1 MSEMSAPDPSLSS
14 SSSAAVDSDQPLSS
28 PTTPS
33 LTTITDLDS
42 ELSSLSSTQP
52 DLTLLAGGG
61 ADESDG
67 EREVT
72 KEHTGV
78 VHDLAPVHNILVQ
91 LASTLQVKVDLATRE
106 LQEIRTRL
114 AREMQKT
121 ADSLS
126 SLGEIKLPSGFPASM
141 SSSAMLLPDSPAS
154 ETIHAIHHYRDQ
166 AVSAL
171 QAQAE
176 ILSTLP
182 RQTRPTH
189 PVEDFNTASDG
200 LDNSFQQ
207 LRGWLDQVGQAA
219 RKLQNCDGET
229 NTLRRFS
236 SERCRDIDMLER
248 DAVLK
253 KMGELSVR
261 NCSLQSR
268 KPVRS
273 LGHTLDLQEIML
285 LAKNAKS
292 LVYEVSLQMLKIVD
306 LVKGEEIA
314 ATTTYH
320 RLTKENS
327 ELLRRYCF
335 YLKLKIQQL

>member
-1 MSEMSAPDPSLSS
+1 MSAPDPSSS
-14 SSSAAVDSDQPLSS
+14 STAVDPDPALAS
-28 PTTPS
+28 PSTPS
-33 LTTITDLDS
+33 LTTITDLDTQ
-42 ELSSLSSTQP
+42 LSTLSSTQP
-52 DLTLLAGGG
+52 DLALLAG
-61 ADESDG
+61 EVEDG
-67 EREVT
+67 EGDGELC
-72 KEHTGV
+72 KQQAGI

-91 LASTLQVKVDLATRE
+91 LASTLQVKVDLATKE

-121 ADSLS
+121 AESLS
-126 SLGEIKLPSGFPASM
+126 SLGEVKLPSGFPASM
-141 SSSAMLLPDSPAS
+141 SSSSMLVPDSPAS
-154 ETIHAIHHYRDQ
+154 ETILAIHHYRDQ

-171 QAQAE
+171 NIQAE
-176 ILSTLP
+176 VLSALARDTKSG
-182 RQTRPTH
+182 H

-200 LDNSFQQ
+200 LDSSFQQ
-207 LRGWLDQVGQAA
+207 LRLWLDQVGQAA

-236 SERCRDIDMLER
+236 SERCRDIDLLEK

-306 LVKGEEIA
+306 LVKGEEIS